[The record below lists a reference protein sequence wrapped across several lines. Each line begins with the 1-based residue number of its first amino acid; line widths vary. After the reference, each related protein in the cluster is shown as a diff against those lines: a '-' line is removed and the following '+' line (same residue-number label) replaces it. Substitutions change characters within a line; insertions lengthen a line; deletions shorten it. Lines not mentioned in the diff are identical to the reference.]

1 MKKLLLCFVGFITI
15 FSYSQNKTLNFT
27 ILKIGTK
34 YSKELITTAINK
46 ADMCGSFY
54 ESKPNDIVFDDG
66 SIVRLFSKK
75 EIGSNSSMS
84 SDCFVADTFKFEEI
98 AWSILPNGYI
108 AKGYTARPNKSYLK
122 K

>member
-1 MKKLLLCFVGFITI
+1 MKKKILCLVVFIATV
-15 FSYSQNKTLNFT
+15 SYSQNKVSNYA

-34 YSKELITTAINK
+34 YSKELITTAFNN

-84 SDCFVADTFKFEEI
+84 SDCFVADAFKFEEI
-98 AWSILPNGYI
+98 VWSIMPNGYI